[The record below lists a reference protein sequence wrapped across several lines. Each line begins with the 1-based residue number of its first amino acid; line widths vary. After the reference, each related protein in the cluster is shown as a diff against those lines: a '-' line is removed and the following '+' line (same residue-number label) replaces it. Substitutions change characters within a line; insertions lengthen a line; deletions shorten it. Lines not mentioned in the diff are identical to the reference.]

1 MFPGQGLQQPL
12 HFGLEF
18 HNRLAVAWVFLW
30 SRQKVEKEKGIVIVC
45 LARRWGGHLP
55 RAWTRESWGS
65 AWPRTSEEEAERH
78 LEFLR
83 QSSWVFL
90 TPRPCR
96 ELQ

>member
-65 AWPRTSEEEAERH
+65 AEAVVIQGKKGVYRIV
-78 LEFLR
+78 LR
-83 QSSWVFL
+83 GCKDCMVTCEVDGL
-90 TPRPCR
+90 
-96 ELQ
+96 